1 VQDDGGKIVPEMKA
15 LFEAFPG
22 RFVIG
27 TDVAHTPMLKYY
39 EYRIAVFR
47 VMLAQLTPDTARKIG
62 YENAE
67 RLFAKPGGLK

>member
-1 VQDDGGKIVPEMKA
+1 
-15 LFEAFPG
+15 
-22 RFVIG
+22 
-27 TDVAHTPMLKYY
+27 MLKYY